1 MTHIVILEIGIAVL
15 LVAGVGLLANKLKFS
30 VIPFFIIIGML
41 LGNPAYPEFLTSFLK
56 KVDNA
61 SVSAAV
67 DTVWTFFTF
76 TESKPFIEFMG
87 RLGVLFL
94 LFYLGLEFSVGRLIK
109 SGKSIVT
116 GGSLYVLLNFLS
128 GLMIGWLMQLPLKEM
143 MVLCGLMTSS
153 STAIVA
159 KVLTDL
165 KRTANPETEVIMG
178 MIMFDDLF
186 IAMHISF
193 LSGLILAGG
202 TSFMSVLG
210 TSLLALG
217 FILTFLILGR
227 KLIPFIDKILQEKSS
242 ELFILIIFSLLFVI
256 AGFSETIHVAEAI
269 GALMA
274 GLVFADSKYI
284 KKIEAMVLPYKDF
297 FGAMFFFSFGLSIDI
312 YTLGGAVGWATL
324 AAVVTV
330 IGNVASGYFAAHF
343 SKMKPR
349 TSFDIGFTLSARG
362 EFSIIMANIGK
373 AGGLNPILQS
383 FVVVYVLI
391 LSIVS
396 PLLTKE
402 SRNIWNGLFGKEK
415 ATSKPKKTLADL
427 EAKGANKDGSL

>member
-1 MTHIVILEIGIAVL
+1 MSHIVVLEIGIAVL
-15 LVAGVGLLANKLKFS
+15 LVALVGLLANRLKFS

-41 LGNPAYPEFLTSFLK
+41 LGNEEYPAFMGDLLTQINNEALSTGFQSFW
-56 KVDNA
+56 
-61 SVSAAV
+61 S
-67 DTVWTFFTF
+67 FFTF
-76 TESKPFIEFMG
+76 SESRPFIEFMG

-109 SGKSIVT
+109 SGKSIVV
-116 GGSLYVLLNFLS
+116 GGSLYVLLNFVS
-128 GLMIGWLMQLPLKEM
+128 GLLIGWLMDLPFKEL

-153 STAIVA
+153 STVIVA

-193 LSGLILAGG
+193 LSGLILTGG
-202 TSFMSVLG
+202 TSVMAVLL
-210 TSLLALG
+210 TSLMALG
-217 FILTFLILGR
+217 FILSFLILGR
-227 KLIPFIDKILQEKSS
+227 KLVPFIDRVLHEKSS
-242 ELFILIIFSLLFVI
+242 ELFILLVFSLLFVI

-284 KKIEAMVLPYKDF
+284 KKIEAVVLPFKDF
-297 FGAMFFFSFGLSIDI
+297 FGAMFFFGFGLSIDM
-312 YTLGGAVGWATL
+312 YSLGGAVGWATL

-330 IGNVASGYFAAHF
+330 ICNVASGYFAAHF
-343 SKMKPR
+343 SKLKPR
-349 TSFDIGFTLSARG
+349 ASFDIGLTLSARG

-373 AGGLNPILQS
+373 AGGLLPVIQS

-391 LSIVS
+391 LSIIS

-402 SRNIWNGLFGKEK
+402 SRNIWNGLFGKEEIPQ
-415 ATSKPKKTLADL
+415 KPKKTLEEL
-427 EAKGANKDGSL
+427 ERGISE

>member
-1 MTHIVILEIGIAVL
+1 MPSHTLILEIGIAVG
-15 LVAGVGLLANKLKFS
+15 LVALVGLISNRLRFS
-30 VIPFFIIIGML
+30 VIPFFILIGMV
-41 LGNPAYPEFLTSFLK
+41 LGQHAPQIGSIDL
-56 KVDNA
+56 
-61 SVSAAV
+61 
-67 DTVWTFFTF
+67 TF
-76 TESKPFIEFMG
+76 TESKPFIDFMG

-116 GGSLYVLLNFLS
+116 GGTFYVFLNFCS
-128 GLMIGWLMQLPLKEM
+128 GLLIGWLMGLPFKET
-143 MVLCGLMTSS
+143 MVLCGIMTSS

-193 LSGLILAGG
+193 LSGLILTGSS
-202 TSFMSVLG
+202 SFWTVAG

-227 KLIPFIDKILQEKSS
+227 KLVPAIDRILHDQTS
-242 ELFILIIFSLLFVI
+242 ELFVLVIFALLFIV

-274 GLVFADSKYI
+274 GLVLADSQYI
-284 KKIEAMVLPYKDF
+284 KRIEQLVLPYKDF
-297 FGAMFFFSFGLSIDI
+297 FGAMFFFSFGLSIDPLS
-312 YTLGGAVGWATL
+312 LGGAVMWSTI

-330 IGNVASGYFAAHF
+330 ICNVASGYFASRFAGLKKRN
-343 SKMKPR
+343 SV
-349 TSFDIGFTLSARG
+349 DIGFTLAARG

-373 AGGLNPILQS
+373 AGSLNPIIQS

-391 LSIVS
+391 LSIVA

-402 SRNIWNGLFGKEK
+402 SRNIWNALFGKESTAK
-415 ATSKPKKTLADL
+415 KPIKTLSEL
-427 EAKGANKDGSL
+427 ERGQPPQAK

>member
-1 MTHIVILEIGIAVL
+1 MSHIIILEIGIAVL
-15 LVAGVGLLANKLKFS
+15 LVASVGLLANKLRFS
-30 VIPFFIIIGML
+30 VIPFFIIIGMF
-41 LGNPAYPEFLTSFLK
+41 LGNKEYPDFLVRFLEQTDNHGLTTAIE
-56 KVDNA
+56 KV
-61 SVSAAV
+61 
-67 DTVWTFFTF
+67 WGFFTF
-76 TESKPFIEFMG
+76 SESKPFIEFMG

-109 SGKSIVT
+109 SGKSIII
-116 GGSLYVLLNFLS
+116 GGSLYVALNFVS
-128 GLMIGWLMQLPLKEM
+128 GLFIGWLMDLPFKEV
-143 MVLCGLMTSS
+143 MVLSGLMTSS

-202 TSFMSVLG
+202 TSVWAVLG

-227 KLIPFIDKILQEKSS
+227 KLIPFIDRLLQDKSS
-242 ELFILIIFSLLFVI
+242 ELFILILFSLLFVI

-312 YTLGGAVGWATL
+312 YTLGGAIGWATL
-324 AAVVTV
+324 AAVITV
-330 IGNVASGYFAAHF
+330 VCNVASGYFASHF

-349 TSFDIGFTLSARG
+349 ASFDIGFTLSARG

-373 AGGLNPILQS
+373 AGGLLPILQS

-402 SRNIWNGLFGKEK
+402 SRKIWNALFGKEGG
-415 ATSKPKKTLADL
+415 TVKPKKTLAEL
-427 EAKGANKDGSL
+427 EASVLLKKD

>member
-1 MTHIVILEIGIAVL
+1 MLSPTLILEVGVAVF
-15 LVAGVGLLANKLKFS
+15 LVAIVGLLANRLRFS
-30 VIPFFIIIGML
+30 VIPFFIIIGMV
-41 LGNPAYPEFLTSFLK
+41 LGQHAPQFGHIDLTF
-56 KVDNA
+56 A
-61 SVSAAV
+61 
-67 DTVWTFFTF
+67 
-76 TESKPFIEFMG
+76 ESKPFIDFMG

-94 LFYLGLEFSVGRLIK
+94 LFYLGLEFSVGRLMK

-116 GGSLYVLLNFLS
+116 GGLTYVLLNFVS
-128 GLMIGWLMQLPLKEM
+128 GLLIGWLMDLPFKEM
-143 MVLCGLMTSS
+143 MVLCGVMTSS

-165 KRTANPETEVIMG
+165 KRTANAETEVIMG

-193 LSGLILAGG
+193 LSGLILTGG
-202 TSFMSVLG
+202 TSFWSVVG
-210 TSLLALG
+210 TSALALG

-227 KLIPFIDKILQEKSS
+227 KLVPAIDRLLQDKSP
-242 ELFILIIFSLLFVI
+242 ELFILIVFSLLFLI

-284 KKIEAMVLPYKDF
+284 KKIEGMISSYKDF
-297 FGAMFFFSFGLSIDI
+297 FGAMFFFSFGLSIDM
-312 YTLGGAVGWATL
+312 YTLGGALGWGAL
-324 AAVVTV
+324 AAFVTV
-330 IGNVASGYFAAHF
+330 VGNVASGYFAAKF
-343 SKMKPR
+343 SGMKPR
-349 TSFDIGFTLSARG
+349 ASFDIGLTLSARG

-373 AGGLNPILQS
+373 AGGLLPILQS

-402 SRNIWNGLFGKEK
+402 SRNLWNALFGKEAQPK
-415 ATSKPKKTLADL
+415 KVKKTLEQL
-427 EAKGANKDGSL
+427 EQSAGKAEG

>member
-1 MTHIVILEIGIAVL
+1 MSHIVILEIGIAVL
-15 LVAGVGLLANKLKFS
+15 LVALVGLLANRLKFS

-41 LGNPAYPEFLTSFLK
+41 LGNKEYPTFLANLLDQANNPSLVHTIDK
-56 KVDNA
+56 I
-61 SVSAAV
+61 
-67 DTVWTFFTF
+67 WGFFTF
-76 TESKPFIEFMG
+76 SESKPFIEFMG

-116 GGSLYVLLNFLS
+116 GGSLYVLINFVS
-128 GLMIGWLMQLPLKEM
+128 GLLIGWLMNLPFKEM
-143 MVLCGLMTSS
+143 MVMCGLMTSS

-193 LSGLILAGG
+193 LSGLILTGG
-202 TSFMSVLG
+202 TSFWAVAG

-217 FILTFLILGR
+217 FILAFLILGR
-227 KLIPFIDKILQEKSS
+227 KLVPFIDKILQEKSS
-242 ELFILIIFSLLFVI
+242 ELFILVIFSLLFVI

-312 YTLGGAVGWATL
+312 YTLGGAFGWATL
-324 AAVVTV
+324 AAVITV
-330 IGNVASGYFAAHF
+330 IGNIASGYFAAHF
-343 SKMKPR
+343 SKMNPK

-373 AGGLNPILQS
+373 AGGLLPVIQS

-402 SRNIWNGLFGKEK
+402 SRKLWSGLFGKDEK
-415 ATSKPKKTLADL
+415 TSKPKKTLADL
-427 EAKGANKDGSL
+427 EASVQQKS

>member
-1 MTHIVILEIGIAVL
+1 MPNTLIIEIGIAVL
-15 LVAGVGLLANKLKFS
+15 LVALVGLLANRLRFS
-30 VIPFFIIIGML
+30 VIPFFIIIGMV
-41 LGNPAYPEFLTSFLK
+41 LGHESYPNFIKDMLAFVGNEGFTHAVESVWKFLTFR
-56 KVDNA
+56 
-61 SVSAAV
+61 
-67 DTVWTFFTF
+67 
-76 TESKPFIEFMG
+76 ESKPFIDFMG

-109 SGKSIVT
+109 SGKSIVA
-116 GGSLYVLLNFLS
+116 GGSFYVALNFVS
-128 GLMIGWLMQLPLKEM
+128 GLLVGWMMDLPFKEV
-143 MVLCGLMTSS
+143 MVLCGIMTSS

-193 LSGLILAGG
+193 LSGLILTGSS
-202 TSFMSVLG
+202 SFWAVAG

-227 KLIPFIDKILQEKSS
+227 KLIPFIDKLLQEKSS
-242 ELFILIIFSLLFVI
+242 ELFILIIFSLLFTI

-274 GLVFADSKYI
+274 GLVFADSKYL
-284 KKIEAMVLPYKDF
+284 KKIEGMVLPFKDF
-297 FGAMFFFSFGLSIDI
+297 FGAMFFFSFGLSIDM
-312 YTLGGAVGWATL
+312 YSLGGAVGWAAF
-324 AAVVTV
+324 AAIITI
-330 IGNVASGYFAAHF
+330 IGNVASGYFATRF
-343 SKMKPR
+343 SDLKPKN
-349 TSFDIGFTLSARG
+349 SVDIGFTLSARG

-373 AGGLNPILQS
+373 AGKLLPVIQS

-402 SRNIWNGLFGKEK
+402 SRNIWNRLSGQKE
-415 ATSKPKKTLADL
+415 APKKVKKKLSDL
-427 EAKGANKDGSL
+427 EASGQE

>member
-1 MTHIVILEIGIAVL
+1 MYMSHIIILEIGIAVF
-15 LVAGVGLLANKLKFS
+15 LVASVGLLANRLRFS

-41 LGNPAYPEFLTSFLK
+41 LGNREYPDVIANTLASINNPSITSGFNTLW
-56 KVDNA
+56 
-61 SVSAAV
+61 S
-67 DTVWTFFTF
+67 FFTF

-116 GGSLYVLLNFLS
+116 GGTLYVLLNFVS
-128 GLMIGWLMQLPLKEM
+128 GLLIGWLMDLPFKEL

-202 TSFMSVLG
+202 TSFWAVTA
-210 TSLLALG
+210 TSLMALG
-217 FILTFLILGR
+217 FILAFLIFGR
-227 KLIPFIDKILQEKSS
+227 KLVPSIDRILQDKSS

-274 GLVFADSKYI
+274 GLVFADSRYL
-284 KKIEAMVLPYKDF
+284 KKIESMVLPFKDF

-312 YTLGGAVGWATL
+312 YSLGGAVGWAVL
-324 AAVVTV
+324 AALITVVC
-330 IGNVASGYFAAHF
+330 NVASGYFAAHF

-373 AGGLNPILQS
+373 AGGLLPIIQS

-402 SRNIWNGLFGKEK
+402 SRNIWTGLFGKEDK
-415 ATSKPKKTLADL
+415 ASKPKKTLAEL
-427 EAKGANKDGSL
+427 EATAREEV

>member
-1 MTHIVILEIGIAVL
+1 MSHTLILEVGIAVG
-15 LVAGVGLLANKLKFS
+15 LVALVGLISNKLRFS

-41 LGNPAYPEFLTSFLK
+41 LGEHAPQIGPIDLK
-56 KVDNA
+56 
-61 SVSAAV
+61 
-67 DTVWTFFTF
+67 F
-76 TESKPFIEFMG
+76 TESKPFLDFMG

-109 SGKSIVT
+109 SGKAIVS
-116 GGSLYVLLNFLS
+116 GGTVYVCLNLLS
-128 GLMIGWLMQLPLKEM
+128 GVLMGLMMGLPFKEM
-143 MVLCGLMTSS
+143 MVLCGIMTSS

-193 LSGLILAGG
+193 LSGLVLTGG
-202 TSFMSVLG
+202 GSVWTVAG
-210 TSLLALG
+210 TSLMALG
-217 FILTFLILGR
+217 FILLFLFLGR
-227 KLIPFIDKILQEKSS
+227 KLVPAIDRLLQDKSS
-242 ELFILIIFSLLFVI
+242 ELFILVIFSLLFIV

-274 GLVFADSKYI
+274 GLVLADSQYI
-284 KKIEAMVLPYKDF
+284 KRIEQMVLPYKDF

-312 YTLGGAVGWATL
+312 FTLGGAVMWASI
-324 AAVVTV
+324 AALIT
-330 IGNVASGYFAAHF
+330 IMGNIASGYFATRF
-343 SKMKPR
+343 SGLKTK

-362 EFSIIMANIGK
+362 EFSIIMANLGK
-373 AGGLNPILQS
+373 AGGLNPIIQS

-391 LSIVS
+391 LAIVA
-396 PLLTKE
+396 PVLTKE
-402 SRNIWNGLFGKEK
+402 SRNIWHGIFGGGKYDK
-415 ATSKPKKTLADL
+415 KPIIKTLSML
-427 EAKGANKDGSL
+427 EAESSKRSAENPKGNNS

>member
-1 MTHIVILEIGIAVL
+1 MSHIVVLEIGIAVL
-15 LVAGVGLLANKLKFS
+15 LVALVGLLANRLKFS

-41 LGNPAYPEFLTSFLK
+41 LGNEEYPAFMGDLLAQINNEALSTGFQSFW
-56 KVDNA
+56 
-61 SVSAAV
+61 S
-67 DTVWTFFTF
+67 FFTF
-76 TESKPFIEFMG
+76 SESRPFIEFMG

-109 SGKSIVT
+109 SGKSIVV
-116 GGSLYVLLNFLS
+116 GGSLYVLLNFVS
-128 GLMIGWLMQLPLKEM
+128 GLLIGWLMDLPFKEL

-153 STAIVA
+153 STVIVA

-193 LSGLILAGG
+193 LSGLILTGG
-202 TSFMSVLG
+202 TSVMAVLL
-210 TSLLALG
+210 TSLMALG
-217 FILTFLILGR
+217 FILSFLILGR
-227 KLIPFIDKILQEKSS
+227 KLVPFIDRILHEKSS
-242 ELFILIIFSLLFVI
+242 ELFILLVFSLLFVI

-284 KKIEAMVLPYKDF
+284 KKIEAVVLPFKDF
-297 FGAMFFFSFGLSIDI
+297 FGAMFFFGFGLSIDM
-312 YTLGGAVGWATL
+312 YSLGGAVGWATL

-330 IGNVASGYFAAHF
+330 ICNVASGYFAAHF
-343 SKMKPR
+343 SKLKPR
-349 TSFDIGFTLSARG
+349 ASFDIGLTLSARG

-373 AGGLNPILQS
+373 AGGLLPVIQS

-391 LSIVS
+391 LSIIS

-402 SRNIWNGLFGKEK
+402 SRNIWNGLFGKEEIPQ
-415 ATSKPKKTLADL
+415 KPKKTLEEL
-427 EAKGANKDGSL
+427 ERGISE

>member
-1 MTHIVILEIGIAVL
+1 MQNTIIIEIGIAVL
-15 LVAGVGLLANKLKFS
+15 LVASVGLLASRLRFS
-30 VIPFFIIIGML
+30 VIPFFIVIGMV
-41 LGNPAYPEFLTSFLK
+41 LGNETYPTFIANWLDSIGNANLT
-56 KVDNA
+56 N
-61 SVSAAV
+61 SVNSI
-67 DTVWTFFTF
+67 WSFFTF
-76 TESKPFIEFMG
+76 TESKPFIDFMG

-109 SGKSIVT
+109 SGKSIVS
-116 GGSLYVLLNFLS
+116 GGTIYVLLNFFS
-128 GLMIGWLMQLPLKEM
+128 GLLVGWMMDLPFKEM
-143 MVLCGLMTSS
+143 MVLCGIMTSS

-193 LSGLILAGG
+193 LSGLILTGSS
-202 TSFMSVLG
+202 SFWTVAG
-210 TSLLALG
+210 TSLLALI
-217 FILTFLILGR
+217 FILSFLILGR
-227 KLIPFIDKILQEKSS
+227 KLVPFIDKLLQDKSS
-242 ELFILIIFSLLFVI
+242 ELFILVIFSLLFCI

-274 GLVFADSKYI
+274 GLVFADSKYL

-297 FGAMFFFSFGLSIDI
+297 FGAMFFFSFGLSIDM
-312 YTLGGAVGWATL
+312 YSLGGAVGWAAF
-324 AAVVTV
+324 AAVITV
-330 IGNVASGYFAAHF
+330 ICNVASGYFATKF
-343 SKMKPR
+343 SNLKPKN
-349 TSFDIGFTLSARG
+349 SVDIGFTLSARG

-373 AGGLNPILQS
+373 AGKLLPVIQS

-391 LSIVS
+391 LSIIS

-402 SRNIWNGLFGKEK
+402 SRAIWNRLAGQKE
-415 ATSKPKKTLADL
+415 APKKVKKKLSDL
-427 EAKGANKDGSL
+427 ESSISES

>member
-1 MTHIVILEIGIAVL
+1 MSHIVILEIGIAIL
-15 LVAGVGLLANKLKFS
+15 LVSLVGLLANRLRWS

-41 LGNPAYPEFLTSFLK
+41 LGNKEYPSILGEWLSLLNNPSIT
-56 KVDNA
+56 
-61 SVSAAV
+61 AAV
-67 DTVWTFFTF
+67 DKTWAFFTF
-76 TESKPFIEFMG
+76 EQSKPFIEFMG

-116 GGSLYVLLNFLS
+116 GGSLYVLLNFVS
-128 GLMIGWLMQLPLKEM
+128 GLLIGWMMDLPFKEL

-193 LSGLILAGG
+193 LSGLILTGG
-202 TSFMSVLG
+202 TSIWAVVT

-217 FILTFLILGR
+217 FILAFLILGR
-227 KLIPFIDKILQEKSS
+227 KLIPYIDKLLQDKSS

-284 KKIEAMVLPYKDF
+284 KKIEALVLPYKDF

-312 YTLGGAVGWATL
+312 YTLGGAIGWATL
-324 AAVVTV
+324 AAVVT
-330 IGNVASGYFAAHF
+330 IICNVASGYFAAHF
-343 SKMKPR
+343 SKMHNR
-349 TSFDIGFTLSARG
+349 ASFDIGFTLSARG

-373 AGGLNPILQS
+373 AGGLLPVLQS

-402 SRNIWNGLFGKEK
+402 SRNIWYGLFGREEN
-415 ATSKPKKTLADL
+415 TSKPRKTLADL
-427 EAKGANKDGSL
+427 EASISDKTKD

>member
-1 MTHIVILEIGIAVL
+1 MLMGNENYPAFIANILDQI
-15 LVAGVGLLANKLKFS
+15 NNDTFS
-30 VIPFFIIIGML
+30 TAFR
-41 LGNPAYPEFLTSFLK
+41 SFW
-56 KVDNA
+56 
-61 SVSAAV
+61 S
-67 DTVWTFFTF
+67 FFTF
-76 TESKPFIEFMG
+76 TESRPFIEFMG

-109 SGKSIVT
+109 SGKSIVV
-116 GGSLYVLLNFLS
+116 GGSLYVALNFVS
-128 GLMIGWLMQLPLKEM
+128 GLLIGWLMDLPFKEL

-153 STAIVA
+153 STVIVA
-159 KVLTDL
+159 KVDL

-193 LSGLILAGG
+193 LSGLILTGG
-202 TSFMSVLG
+202 TSVVAVLG
-210 TSLLALG
+210 TSLMALG
-217 FILTFLILGR
+217 FILAFLILGR
-227 KLIPFIDKILQEKSS
+227 KLVPFIDRLLQEKSS
-242 ELFILIIFSLLFVI
+242 ELFILLIFSLLFVI

-274 GLVFADSKYI
+274 GLVFAESRYI
-284 KKIEAMVLPYKDF
+284 KKIEAVVLPFKDF
-297 FGAMFFFSFGLSIDI
+297 FGAMFFFGFGLSIDI
-312 YTLGGAVGWATL
+312 YSLGGAVGWAAL

-330 IGNVASGYFAAHF
+330 IGNLASGYFAAYY
-343 SKMKPR
+343 SKLKPR
-349 TSFDIGFTLSARG
+349 TSFDIGLTLSARG

-373 AGGLNPILQS
+373 AGGLLPVIQS

-402 SRNIWNGLFGKEK
+402 SRNIWNALFGKGEP
-415 ATSKPKKTLADL
+415 TTKPKKTLEDL
-427 EAKGANKDGSL
+427 ERGISDQ

>member
-1 MTHIVILEIGIAVL
+1 MSHLVVLEIGIAVL
-15 LVAGVGLLANKLKFS
+15 LVAFVGLLANRLKFS

-41 LGNPAYPEFLTSFLK
+41 MGNENYPAFIANILDQINNDTFSTAFRSFW
-56 KVDNA
+56 
-61 SVSAAV
+61 S
-67 DTVWTFFTF
+67 FFTF
-76 TESKPFIEFMG
+76 TESRPFIEFMG

-94 LFYLGLEFSVGRLIK
+94 LFYLVLEFSVGRLIK
-109 SGKSIVT
+109 SGKSIVE
-116 GGSLYVLLNFLS
+116 GGSVYVALNFVS
-128 GLMIGWLMQLPLKEM
+128 GLLIGWLMDLPFKEL

-153 STAIVA
+153 STVIVA

-193 LSGLILAGG
+193 LSGLILTGG
-202 TSFMSVLG
+202 TSVVAVLG
-210 TSLLALG
+210 TSLMALG
-217 FILTFLILGR
+217 FILAFLILGR
-227 KLIPFIDKILQEKSS
+227 KLVPFIDRLLQEKSS
-242 ELFILIIFSLLFVI
+242 ELFILLIFSLLFVI

-274 GLVFADSKYI
+274 GLVFAESRYI
-284 KKIEAMVLPYKDF
+284 KKIEAVVLPFKDF
-297 FGAMFFFSFGLSIDI
+297 FGAMFFFGFGLSIDI
-312 YTLGGAVGWATL
+312 YSLGGAVGWAAL

-330 IGNVASGYFAAHF
+330 IGNLASGYFAAYY
-343 SKMKPR
+343 SKLKPR
-349 TSFDIGFTLSARG
+349 TSFDIGLTLSARG

-373 AGGLNPILQS
+373 AGGLLPVIQS

-402 SRNIWNGLFGKEK
+402 SRNIWNALFGKGEP
-415 ATSKPKKTLADL
+415 TTKPKKTLEDL
-427 EAKGANKDGSL
+427 ERGISDQ

>member
-1 MTHIVILEIGIAVL
+1 MLSPTLILEVGVAVF
-15 LVAGVGLLANKLKFS
+15 LVAVVGLLANKLRFS
-30 VIPFFIIIGML
+30 VIPFFIIIGMVVGQHAPHFWHIDL
-41 LGNPAYPEFLTSFLK
+41 S
-56 KVDNA
+56 
-61 SVSAAV
+61 
-67 DTVWTFFTF
+67 F
-76 TESKPFIEFMG
+76 TESKPFIDFMG

-94 LFYLGLEFSVGRLIK
+94 LFYLGLEFSVSRLMK
-109 SGKSIVT
+109 SGKAVVT
-116 GGSLYVLLNFLS
+116 GGTVYVLINFVS
-128 GLMIGWLMQLPLKEM
+128 GLLVGWLMDLPFKEM
-143 MVLCGLMTSS
+143 MVLCGVMTSS

-165 KRTANPETEVIMG
+165 KRTANVETEVIMG

-193 LSGLILAGG
+193 LSGLILTGG
-202 TSFMSVLG
+202 TSFWAVAG

-217 FILTFLILGR
+217 FILAFLILGR
-227 KLIPFIDKILQEKSS
+227 KLVPAIDRLLFEKTS
-242 ELFILIIFSLLFVI
+242 ELFILIIFSLLFLI

-274 GLVFADSKYI
+274 GLVFADSRYI
-284 KKIEAMVLPYKDF
+284 KKIEAMILPYKDF
-297 FGAMFFFSFGLSIDI
+297 FGAMFFFSFGLSIDM

-324 AAVVTV
+324 AAVVTI
-330 IGNVASGYFAAHF
+330 IGNVASGYFASRF
-343 SKMKPR
+343 SNLKPK

-373 AGGLNPILQS
+373 AGGLLPVVQS

-402 SRNIWNGLFGKEK
+402 SRTIWYKLFGKDAPIAK
-415 ATSKPKKTLADL
+415 RKKTLSQL
-427 EAKGANKDGSL
+427 EASVSKKD

>member
-1 MTHIVILEIGIAVL
+1 MESQTLILEIGIAVGL
-15 LVAGVGLLANKLKFS
+15 IALVGMISHRLRFS
-30 VIPFFIIIGML
+30 VIPFFILIGMA
-41 LGNPAYPEFLTSFLK
+41 LGEHAPTIGLIDLS
-56 KVDNA
+56 
-61 SVSAAV
+61 
-67 DTVWTFFTF
+67 F
-76 TESKPFIEFMG
+76 TESKPFIDFMG

-116 GGSLYVLLNFLS
+116 GGLIYVALNFLS
-128 GLMIGWLMQLPLKEM
+128 GLLMGFLMELPFKET
-143 MVLCGLMTSS
+143 MVVCGIMTSS

-193 LSGLILAGG
+193 LSGLILTGSS
-202 TSFMSVLG
+202 SFWTVAG
-210 TSLLALG
+210 TSLLALV
-217 FILTFLILGR
+217 FILAFLILGR
-227 KLIPFIDKILQEKSS
+227 KLVPAIDRVLQIGSS
-242 ELFILIIFSLLFVI
+242 EIFILTIFSLLFIV

-274 GLVFADSKYI
+274 GLVLADSQYI
-284 KKIEAMVLPYKDF
+284 KRIEKMVLPYKDF
-297 FGAMFFFSFGLSIDI
+297 FGAMFFFSFGLAIDPM
-312 YTLGGAVGWATL
+312 TLSGAILWGSV
-324 AAVVTV
+324 AALLTIVC
-330 IGNVASGYFAAHF
+330 NLASGYFAARF
-343 SKMKPR
+343 SGLKKK
-349 TSFDIGFTLSARG
+349 TAFDIGFTLAARG

-373 AGGLNPILQS
+373 AGNLMPIIQS

-391 LSIVS
+391 LSIIA

-402 SRNIWNGLFGKEK
+402 SRSIWALVFGKDPSDKQELRRL
-415 ATSKPKKTLADL
+415 SDL
-427 EAKGANKDGSL
+427 ER

>member
-1 MTHIVILEIGIAVL
+1 MPSHTLILEIGIAVG
-15 LVAGVGLLANKLKFS
+15 LVAFVGLIANKLKFS
-30 VIPFFIIIGML
+30 VIPFFILIGMV
-41 LGNPAYPEFLTSFLK
+41 LGQHAPQIGHIDL
-56 KVDNA
+56 
-61 SVSAAV
+61 
-67 DTVWTFFTF
+67 TF
-76 TESKPFIEFMG
+76 TESKPFIDFMG

-116 GGSLYVLLNFLS
+116 GGTVYVLLNFVS
-128 GLMIGWLMQLPLKEM
+128 GLLIGWMMDLPFKEM
-143 MVLCGLMTSS
+143 MVLCGIMTSS

-193 LSGLILAGG
+193 LSGLILTGSS
-202 TSFMSVLG
+202 SFWTVAG

-227 KLIPFIDKILQEKSS
+227 KLVPAIDKLLQVKSS
-242 ELFILIIFSLLFVI
+242 ELFVLVIFALLFI
-256 AGFSETIHVAEAI
+256 TAGFSETIHVAEAI

-274 GLVFADSKYI
+274 GLVLADSQYI

-312 YTLGGAVGWATL
+312 LSLGGAVLWASI
-324 AAVVTV
+324 AALVT
-330 IGNVASGYFAAHF
+330 ILGNLASGYFAARF
-343 SKMKPR
+343 SGMKNK
-349 TSFDIGFTLSARG
+349 TAFDIGFTLSARG

-373 AGGLNPILQS
+373 AGGLLPVIQS

-402 SRNIWNGLFGKEK
+402 SRNLWTKLFGKDEI
-415 ATSKPKKTLADL
+415 KPKTVKRLSDL
-427 EAKGANKDGSL
+427 ESGQTL

>member
-1 MTHIVILEIGIAVL
+1 MLSTTLILEIGIAVG
-15 LVAGVGLLANKLKFS
+15 LVAIVGFIANKLKFS
-30 VIPFFIIIGML
+30 VIPFFILIGMV
-41 LGNPAYPEFLTSFLK
+41 LGQHAPQFGI
-56 KVDNA
+56 VDL
-61 SVSAAV
+61 
-67 DTVWTFFTF
+67 TF
-76 TESKPFIEFMG
+76 TESKPFIDFMG

-116 GGSLYVLLNFLS
+116 GGTVYVLLNFIS
-128 GLMIGWLMQLPLKEM
+128 GLLIGWLMDMPFKET
-143 MVLCGLMTSS
+143 MVLCGIMTSS

-193 LSGLILAGG
+193 LSGLILTGSS
-202 TSFMSVLG
+202 SFWTVAG

-217 FILTFLILGR
+217 FILVFLIVGR
-227 KLIPFIDKILQEKSS
+227 KLVPAIDKLLQVKSS
-242 ELFILIIFSLLFVI
+242 ELFILLIFALLFLV

-274 GLVFADSKYI
+274 GLVLADSQYI

-297 FGAMFFFSFGLSIDI
+297 FGAMFFFSFGLSIDMMS
-312 YTLGGAVGWATL
+312 LGGAVMWAAI
-324 AAVVTV
+324 AAVVT
-330 IGNVASGYFAAHF
+330 IAGNLVSGYFASKF
-343 SKMKPR
+343 SGMKPR
-349 TSFDIGFTLSARG
+349 VSFDIGFTLSARG

-373 AGGLNPILQS
+373 AGGLLPVLQS

-396 PLLTKE
+396 PLFTKE
-402 SRNIWNGLFGKEK
+402 SRNIWNKLFGKDQIQ
-415 ATSKPKKTLADL
+415 AKPVKKLSDL
-427 EAKGANKDGSL
+427 EGNQEA

>member
-1 MTHIVILEIGIAVL
+1 MLSPTLILEVGVAVF
-15 LVAGVGLLANKLKFS
+15 LVAVVGLLANRLRFS

-41 LGNPAYPEFLTSFLK
+41 LGQHAPQFWHIDLQ
-56 KVDNA
+56 
-61 SVSAAV
+61 
-67 DTVWTFFTF
+67 F

-94 LFYLGLEFSVGRLIK
+94 LFYLGLEFSVSRLMK

-116 GGSLYVLLNFLS
+116 GGTTYVFLNFIS
-128 GLMIGWLMQLPLKEM
+128 GLLIGWLMDLPFKEM
-143 MVLCGLMTSS
+143 MVLCGVMTSS

-165 KRTANPETEVIMG
+165 KRTANAETEVIMG

-193 LSGLILAGG
+193 LSGLILTGG
-202 TSFMSVLG
+202 TSVWSVVS

-217 FILTFLILGR
+217 FILAFLILGR
-227 KLIPFIDKILQEKSS
+227 KLVPAIDKLLHEKSS
-242 ELFILIIFSLLFVI
+242 ELFILLVFSLLFII

-284 KKIEAMVLPYKDF
+284 KKIEGMILPYKDF

-312 YTLGGAVGWATL
+312 YTLGGAVGWASL
-324 AAVVTV
+324 AALVTV
-330 IGNVASGYFAAHF
+330 IGNVASGYFAAKF
-343 SKMKPR
+343 SGMKPR

-373 AGGLNPILQS
+373 AGGLLPVIQS

-402 SRNIWNGLFGKEK
+402 SRKIWNGLFGKDQ
-415 ATSKPKKTLADL
+415 APQKPKKTLSQL
-427 EAKGANKDGSL
+427 EGSIKNSP

>member
-1 MTHIVILEIGIAVL
+1 MTHIIILEIGIAVL
-15 LVAGVGLLANKLKFS
+15 LVALVGLLANRLRFS
-30 VIPFFIIIGML
+30 VIPFFIVIGML
-41 LGNPAYPEFLTSFLK
+41 LGNEKCPTFITYALSQINNPSLTADF
-56 KVDNA
+56 NA
-61 SVSAAV
+61 MWS
-67 DTVWTFFTF
+67 FFTF
-76 TESKPFIEFMG
+76 AESKPFIEFMG

-94 LFYLGLEFSVGRLIK
+94 LFYLGLEFSVGRLVK

-116 GGSLYVLLNFLS
+116 GGTLYVLINFFS
-128 GLMIGWLMQLPLKEM
+128 GLFIGWLMDLPFKEL

-165 KRTANPETEVIMG
+165 KRTANAETEVIMG

-193 LSGLILAGG
+193 LSGLILTGG
-202 TSFMSVLG
+202 TSFIAVAG
-210 TSLLALG
+210 TSFLALG
-217 FILTFLILGR
+217 FILTFLIFGR
-227 KLIPFIDKILQEKSS
+227 KLIPSIDKLLQDKSS

-312 YTLGGAVGWATL
+312 YTLGGAVGWAAL
-324 AAVVTV
+324 AAIVTV
-330 IGNVASGYFAAHF
+330 IGNVASGYFAARF
-343 SKMKPR
+343 SKLKPR
-349 TSFDIGFTLSARG
+349 TSLDIGFTLSARG

-373 AGGLNPILQS
+373 AGGLLPVIQS

-391 LSIVS
+391 LSIIS

-402 SRNIWNGLFGKEK
+402 SRNIWNGLFGKN
-415 ATSKPKKTLADL
+415 TTPSKPQKTLSDL
-427 EAKGANKDGSL
+427 EASVIEKN

>member
-1 MTHIVILEIGIAVL
+1 MASHTLILEIGVAVG
-15 LVAGVGLLANKLKFS
+15 LVALVGLISNKLRFS
-30 VIPFFIIIGML
+30 VIPFFILIGMV
-41 LGNPAYPEFLTSFLK
+41 LGQHAPQIGNIDL
-56 KVDNA
+56 
-61 SVSAAV
+61 
-67 DTVWTFFTF
+67 TF
-76 TESKPFIEFMG
+76 TESKPFIDFMG

-94 LFYLGLEFSVGRLIK
+94 LFYLGLEFSVGRLMK
-109 SGKSIVT
+109 SGKAIVT
-116 GGSLYVLLNFLS
+116 GGSIYVALNFCS
-128 GLMIGWLMQLPLKEM
+128 GLLMGFLMDLPFRET
-143 MVLCGLMTSS
+143 MVVCGIMTSS

-193 LSGLILAGG
+193 LSGLILTGSS
-202 TSFMSVLG
+202 SFWTVAG

-227 KLIPFIDKILQEKSS
+227 KLVPAIDRVLQVNSS
-242 ELFILIIFSLLFVI
+242 EIFILVIFALLFIV

-274 GLVFADSKYI
+274 GLVLADSQYI
-284 KKIEAMVLPYKDF
+284 KRIEQMVLPYKDF
-297 FGAMFFFSFGLSIDI
+297 FGAMFFFSFGLAIDPM
-312 YTLGGAVGWATL
+312 TLSGALFWGSV
-324 AAVVTV
+324 AALIT
-330 IGNVASGYFAAHF
+330 IACNLLSGYFAARF
-343 SKMKPR
+343 SGLKKK
-349 TSFDIGFTLSARG
+349 TAFDIGFTLAARG

-373 AGGLNPILQS
+373 AGGLMPVIQS

-391 LSIVS
+391 LSMVA

-402 SRNIWNGLFGKEK
+402 SRKIWALVFGRDKQPL
-415 ATSKPKKTLADL
+415 ASLKKLSDL
-427 EAKGANKDGSL
+427 EK

>member
-1 MTHIVILEIGIAVL
+1 MSHIVILEIGIAVL
-15 LVAGVGLLANKLKFS
+15 LVASVGLLANKLKFS
-30 VIPFFIIIGML
+30 VIPFFIIIGMV
-41 LGNPAYPEFLTSFLK
+41 LGNKEYPSFVSDVL
-56 KVDNA
+56 VSIDNA
-61 SVSAAV
+61 SFTAGFNK
-67 DTVWTFFTF
+67 VWGFFTF
-76 TESKPFIEFMG
+76 SESKPFIDFMG

-116 GGSLYVLLNFLS
+116 GGSLYVLLNFVS
-128 GLMIGWLMQLPLKEM
+128 GLLIGWLMDLPFKEL

-193 LSGLILAGG
+193 LSGLILTGG
-202 TSFMSVLG
+202 TSVGAVLG

-217 FILTFLILGR
+217 FILAFLILGR
-227 KLIPFIDKILQEKSS
+227 KLIPFIDKLLQDKSS
-242 ELFILIIFSLLFVI
+242 ELFILVIFSLLFVI

-274 GLVFADSKYI
+274 GLVFADSKYL
-284 KKIEAMVLPYKDF
+284 KKIEHMVLPYKDF
-297 FGAMFFFSFGLSIDI
+297 FGAMFFFSFGLSINI
-312 YTLGGAVGWATL
+312 YTLGGAVAWAAL
-324 AAVVTV
+324 AAIVT
-330 IGNVASGYFAAHF
+330 IICNLASGFFAAHF
-343 SKMKPR
+343 AKMKPKA
-349 TSFDIGFTLSARG
+349 SFDIGFTLSARG

-373 AGGLNPILQS
+373 AGGLLPVLQS

-391 LSIVS
+391 LSIIS

-402 SRNIWNGLFGKEK
+402 SRNVWDKLFGKEEK
-415 ATSKPKKTLADL
+415 VPKPKKTLAEL
-427 EAKGANKDGSL
+427 ETRIPKED

>member
-1 MTHIVILEIGIAVL
+1 MSHIVVLEIGIAVL
-15 LVAGVGLLANKLKFS
+15 LVALVGLLANRLKFS

-41 LGNPAYPEFLTSFLK
+41 LGNEEYPAFMGDLLGQINNEALSTGFQSFW
-56 KVDNA
+56 
-61 SVSAAV
+61 S
-67 DTVWTFFTF
+67 FFTF
-76 TESKPFIEFMG
+76 SESRPFIEFMG

-109 SGKSIVT
+109 SGKSIVV
-116 GGSLYVLLNFLS
+116 GGSLYVLLNFVS
-128 GLMIGWLMQLPLKEM
+128 GLLIGWLMDLPFKEL

-153 STAIVA
+153 STVIVA

-193 LSGLILAGG
+193 LSGLILTGG
-202 TSFMSVLG
+202 TSVMAVLL

-217 FILTFLILGR
+217 FILSFLILGR
-227 KLIPFIDKILQEKSS
+227 KLVPFIDRLLHEKSS
-242 ELFILIIFSLLFVI
+242 ELFILLVFSLLFVI

-284 KKIEAMVLPYKDF
+284 KKIEAVVLPFKDF
-297 FGAMFFFSFGLSIDI
+297 FGAMFFFGFGLSIDM
-312 YTLGGAVGWATL
+312 YSLGGAVGWATL

-330 IGNVASGYFAAHF
+330 ICNVASGYFAAHF
-343 SKMKPR
+343 SKLKPR
-349 TSFDIGFTLSARG
+349 ASFDIGLTLSARG

-373 AGGLNPILQS
+373 AGGLLPVIQS

-391 LSIVS
+391 LSIIS

-402 SRNIWNGLFGKEK
+402 SRNIWNGLFGKEEIPQ
-415 ATSKPKKTLADL
+415 KPKKTLEEL
-427 EAKGANKDGSL
+427 ERGISE

>member
-1 MTHIVILEIGIAVL
+1 MPSHTLILEIGIAVG
-15 LVAGVGLLANKLKFS
+15 LVAFVGLIANKLKFS
-30 VIPFFIIIGML
+30 VIPFFILIGMV
-41 LGNPAYPEFLTSFLK
+41 LGQHAPQIGTIDL
-56 KVDNA
+56 
-61 SVSAAV
+61 
-67 DTVWTFFTF
+67 TF
-76 TESKPFIEFMG
+76 TESKPFIDFMG

-116 GGSLYVLLNFLS
+116 GGTVYVLLNFIS
-128 GLMIGWLMQLPLKEM
+128 GLLIGWMMDLPFKEM
-143 MVLCGLMTSS
+143 MVLCGIMTSS

-193 LSGLILAGG
+193 LSGLILTGSS
-202 TSFMSVLG
+202 SFWTVAG

-227 KLIPFIDKILQEKSS
+227 KLVPAIDKLLQVKSS
-242 ELFILIIFSLLFVI
+242 ELFVLVIFALLFI
-256 AGFSETIHVAEAI
+256 TAGFSETIHVAEAI

-274 GLVFADSKYI
+274 GLVLADSQYI

-297 FGAMFFFSFGLSIDI
+297 FGAMFFFSFGLSIDMLS
-312 YTLGGAVGWATL
+312 LGGAVLWASIA
-324 AAVVTV
+324 AAVT
-330 IGNVASGYFAAHF
+330 ICGNLASGYFAAKF
-343 SKMKPR
+343 SGMKNK

-373 AGGLNPILQS
+373 AGSLLPVIQS

-402 SRNIWNGLFGKEK
+402 SRNIWTKLFGKDEI
-415 ATSKPKKTLADL
+415 KPKTVKRLSDL
-427 EAKGANKDGSL
+427 ESGQTP